1 MKLDKW
7 IESVPNFS
15 EGRDLKKVERI
26 VDSFRAKP
34 GVKLLDYSTD
44 PDHNR
49 CVVTVLGQ
57 PEPLKRAM
65 VEAIGTAV
73 ELIDMT
79 RHEGQHP
86 RIGCVDPFIPVRD
99 CTIQEADQLA
109 REIAQEAALL
119 YGQPFYLYEKSA
131 TAPHRVDLA
140 NIRKGQFEGL
150 AEKMKDPLWKPDFGP
165 DTIHPTGGATAIG
178 ARMPLI
184 CFNINLDTPNV
195 EIARQIARRVR
206 NIGGGLHYVK
216 AMGIALEQRN
226 LAQLTMN
233 LTDYTKS
240 SIYSVFE
247 MVKMEARRY
256 GVRVVGSEVVGIVP
270 MKALLDRLV
279 YGMNKYYGERRGP
292 SLWKGKAL
300 ALLETCGY
308 PPDKGCDL
316 LEEGIRRYCRHSG
329 LRYLGSH
336 AERHESYAIPFV
348 NAEKEQRT
356 RAFAL
361 RLLDALRGCEPAAA
375 DSEKKSGSDCPL
387 PKGNDKV

>member
-86 RIGCVDPFIPVRD
+86 RIGCVDVIPFIPVRD

-216 AMGIALEQRN
+216 AMGIALEERN
-226 LAQLTMN
+226 LAQVTMN

-279 YGMNKYYGERRGP
+279 YGMDKYYGAEKGP
-292 SLWKGKAL
+292 ALWAGKAL
-300 ALLETCGY
+300 ALLLTCGY
-308 PPDKGCDL
+308 RPERGCDL
-316 LEEGIRRYCRHSG
+316 FEEGMRRYCKHAQ
-329 LRYLGSH
+329 LRFLGSH
-336 AERHESYAIPFV
+336 AERHLGYDIPFMDT
-348 NAEKEQRT
+348 EKEART
-356 RAFAL
+356 RAFAREL
-361 RLLDALRGCEPAAA
+361 WDA
-375 DSEKKSGSDCPL
+375 
-387 PKGNDKV
+387 VH

>member
-86 RIGCVDPFIPVRD
+86 RIGCVDVIPFIPVRD

-184 CFNINLDTPNV
+184 CFNINLDASDLLQHQPGHPQCGDRPADRPPGA
-195 EIARQIARRVR
+195 EHRRR
-206 NIGGGLHYVK
+206 PALCEGHGHRPGG
-216 AMGIALEQRN
+216 AEP
-226 LAQLTMN
+226 
-233 LTDYTKS
+233 
-240 SIYSVFE
+240 
-247 MVKMEARRY
+247 
-256 GVRVVGSEVVGIVP
+256 GSGDHEP
-270 MKALLDRLV
+270 DRLHQ
-279 YGMNKYYGERRGP
+279 KFH
-292 SLWKGKAL
+292 LQCL
-300 ALLETCGY
+300 
-308 PPDKGCDL
+308 
-316 LEEGIRRYCRHSG
+316 
-329 LRYLGSH
+329 
-336 AERHESYAIPFV
+336 
-348 NAEKEQRT
+348 
-356 RAFAL
+356 
-361 RLLDALRGCEPAAA
+361 
-375 DSEKKSGSDCPL
+375 
-387 PKGNDKV
+387 

>member
-86 RIGCVDPFIPVRD
+86 RIGCVDVIPFIPVRD

-165 DTIHPTGGATAIG
+165 DTIHPTGG
-178 ARMPLI
+178 
-184 CFNINLDTPNV
+184 DTPNV

-216 AMGIALEQRN
+216 AMGIALEERN
-226 LAQLTMN
+226 LAQVTMN

-270 MKALLDRLV
+270 MKALLDCAE
-279 YGMNKYYGERRGP
+279 YYLQIEDF
-292 SLWKGKAL
+292 SSEQV
-300 ALLETCGY
+300 LE
-308 PPDKGCDL
+308 L
-316 LEEGIRRYCRHSG
+316 HIE
-329 LRYLGSH
+329 
-336 AERHESYAIPFV
+336 
-348 NAEKEQRT
+348 
-356 RAFAL
+356 
-361 RLLDALRGCEPAAA
+361 
-375 DSEKKSGSDCPL
+375 
-387 PKGNDKV
+387 

>member
-86 RIGCVDPFIPVRD
+86 RIGCVDVIPFIPVRD

-184 CFNINLDTPNV
+184 CFNINLDTPNGDRPADRPPGA
-195 EIARQIARRVR
+195 EHRRR
-206 NIGGGLHYVK
+206 PALCEGHGHRPGG
-216 AMGIALEQRN
+216 AEP
-226 LAQLTMN
+226 
-233 LTDYTKS
+233 
-240 SIYSVFE
+240 
-247 MVKMEARRY
+247 
-256 GVRVVGSEVVGIVP
+256 GSGDHEP
-270 MKALLDRLV
+270 DRLHQ
-279 YGMNKYYGERRGP
+279 KFH
-292 SLWKGKAL
+292 LQCL
-300 ALLETCGY
+300 
-308 PPDKGCDL
+308 
-316 LEEGIRRYCRHSG
+316 
-329 LRYLGSH
+329 
-336 AERHESYAIPFV
+336 
-348 NAEKEQRT
+348 
-356 RAFAL
+356 
-361 RLLDALRGCEPAAA
+361 
-375 DSEKKSGSDCPL
+375 
-387 PKGNDKV
+387 

>member
-1 MKLDKW
+1 MNQIL
-7 IESVPNFS
+7 ECVPNFS
-15 EGRDLKKVERI
+15 EGRDLSVIEKLC
-26 VDSFRAKP
+26 DCFRGKP
-34 GVKLLDYSTD
+34 GVRLLDYTWD
-44 PDHNR
+44 QDHNR
-49 CVVTVLGQ
+49 CVLTIIGE
-57 PEPLKRAM
+57 PEPLRDAV
-65 VEAIGTAV
+65 VESIGRAV

-79 RHEGQHP
+79 KHQGQHP
-86 RIGCVDPFIPVRD
+86 RMGCVDVVPFIPIRNTTVGD
-99 CTIQEADQLA
+99 ADRIAKETAQLA
-109 REIAQEAALL
+109 SQHF
-119 YGQPFYLYEKSA
+119 GQPFFLYEKSA

-216 AMGIALEQRN
+216 AMGIALEERN
-226 LAQLTMN
+226 LAQVTMN

-270 MKALLDRLV
+270 MKALLDCAE
-279 YGMNKYYGERRGP
+279 YYLQIEDF
-292 SLWKGKAL
+292 SSEQV
-300 ALLETCGY
+300 LE
-308 PPDKGCDL
+308 L
-316 LEEGIRRYCRHSG
+316 HIE
-329 LRYLGSH
+329 
-336 AERHESYAIPFV
+336 
-348 NAEKEQRT
+348 
-356 RAFAL
+356 
-361 RLLDALRGCEPAAA
+361 
-375 DSEKKSGSDCPL
+375 
-387 PKGNDKV
+387 

>member
-1 MKLDKW
+1 MDR
-7 IESVPNFS
+7 IRPQFQR
-15 EGRDLKKVERI
+15 GRDLKKVERI
-26 VDSFRAKP
+26 VNSFRAKP

-86 RIGCVDPFIPVRD
+86 RIGCVDVIPFIPVRD

-150 AEKMKDPLWKPDFGP
+150 AEKMKGPPVEAGLRAGYHPPHWRGHRHRGP
-165 DTIHPTGGATAIG
+165 DASDLLQHQPGHPQCGDRPAD
-178 ARMPLI
+178 RP
-184 CFNINLDTPNV
+184 P
-195 EIARQIARRVR
+195 VR

-216 AMGIALEQRN
+216 AMGIALEERN
-226 LAQLTMN
+226 LAQVTPMN

-270 MKALLDRLV
+270 MKALLDCAE
-279 YGMNKYYGERRGP
+279 YYLQIEDF
-292 SLWKGKAL
+292 SSEQV
-300 ALLETCGY
+300 LE
-308 PPDKGCDL
+308 L
-316 LEEGIRRYCRHSG
+316 HIE
-329 LRYLGSH
+329 
-336 AERHESYAIPFV
+336 
-348 NAEKEQRT
+348 
-356 RAFAL
+356 
-361 RLLDALRGCEPAAA
+361 
-375 DSEKKSGSDCPL
+375 
-387 PKGNDKV
+387 

>member
-86 RIGCVDPFIPVRD
+86 RIGCVDVIPFIPVRD

-216 AMGIALEQRN
+216 AMGIALEERN
-226 LAQLTMN
+226 LAQVTMN

-256 GVRVVGSEVVGIVP
+256 GVRAGDVQGDRP
-270 MKALLDRLV
+270 LLTAQQGGCGLHCAVARLV
-279 YGMNKYYGERRGP
+279 FAGLYACGLTGDHALSGVQSALPGLQRLGRFPPQFVHRR
-292 SLWKGKAL
+292 L
-300 ALLETCGY
+300 
-308 PPDKGCDL
+308 
-316 LEEGIRRYCRHSG
+316 GIG
-329 LRYLGSH
+329 DT
-336 AERHESYAIPFV
+336 EPV
-348 NAEKEQRT
+348 QRT
-356 RAFAL
+356 ILRKSFQSAIACVLHRSPLIGIAGRL
-361 RLLDALRGCEPAAA
+361 RLLRD
-375 DSEKKSGSDCPL
+375 
-387 PKGNDKV
+387 